1 MSFEEILQRALDKP
15 VPVKGKEGVTLSAME
30 AMVNALMNNAMKG
43 DIASIAF
50 INNMTKVHDVEREEK
65 ALEAHTK
72 RLEERCQELREMLE
86 CENNYFKQDEEIK
99 QLAEIALLVDKLS
112 LAIAAPDFEEV
123 ITDLRSGKQQ
133 ISAVITL
140 RDQQKDRFDKLLEK
154 IRDEALRRKIG
165 ET

>member
-86 CENNYFKQDEEIK
+86 CENNYFNCKLCLPNTSLFYIF
-99 QLAEIALLVDKLS
+99 LFSHTLL
-112 LAIAAPDFEEV
+112 F
-123 ITDLRSGKQQ
+123 
-133 ISAVITL
+133 
-140 RDQQKDRFDKLLEK
+140 
-154 IRDEALRRKIG
+154 
-165 ET
+165 